1 MEMKTIQPRIP
12 EGGAIE
18 DSQEMTMEQYSEIM
32 KTKLGGEYRRFV
44 NHVIQHIK
52 PLEGSKILEIGP
64 GPGWAGIWL
73 LRKRTDL
80 VLDGLEASPDMIRVA
95 TANAQE
101 EGVAD
106 RVRYFQGVV
115 ENMEEIADN
124 TYDFVFSRDS
134 LHHWQDP
141 VKGFREIAR
150 VVKPEGKVY
159 IQDSRRDLGLR
170 AKFIVN
176 VIGPL
181 LAGNMAKYWKTS
193 IAASYTP
200 VELQWMIRTIP
211 RNDWTV
217 KSNFLE
223 VSIEP
228 SALNNS

>member
-1 MEMKTIQPRIP
+1 MKTIQPRIP

-44 NHVIQHIK
+44 NYVIQQIK
-52 PLEGSKILEIGP
+52 PVEGAKVLEIGP
-64 GPGWAGIWL
+64 GPGWAGIWFL
-73 LRKRTDL
+73 QKRTDL
-80 VLDGLEASPDMIRVA
+80 VLDGLEASADMIRVA

-134 LHHWQDP
+134 LHHWEDP

-150 VVKPEGKVY
+150 VVKSKGKVY

-200 VELQWMIRTIP
+200 AELQQMIRTIP

-228 SALNNS
+228 STA

>member
-1 MEMKTIQPRIP
+1 MKTIQARIP

-44 NHVIQHIK
+44 NYVIQHIK
-52 PLEGSKILEIGP
+52 PLEGAKVLEIGP

-73 LRKRTDL
+73 LQKRTDL

-134 LHHWQDP
+134 LHHWEDP
-141 VKGFREIAR
+141 VKGFHEVAR
-150 VVKPEGKVY
+150 VVKPDGKVY

-181 LAGNMAKYWKTS
+181 LAGNMAKYWKSS

-200 VELQWMIRTIP
+200 AELQQMIRTIP

-223 VSIEP
+223 ISIEP
-228 SALNNS
+228 STA

>member
-1 MEMKTIQPRIP
+1 MKTIHPRIP

-18 DSQEMTMEQYSEIM
+18 DSQEMTMEQYSETM

-44 NHVIQHIK
+44 NYIIQHIK
-52 PLEGSKILEIGP
+52 PLEGAKVLEIGP

-115 ENMEEIADN
+115 ENMEGIADK

-134 LHHWQDP
+134 LHHWEDP
-141 VKGFREIAR
+141 VKGFRGIAR
-150 VVKPEGKVY
+150 VIKPEGKVY
-159 IQDSRRDLGLR
+159 IQDNRRDLGLR

-181 LAGNMAKYWKTS
+181 LAGNMAKYWKSS

-200 VELQWMIRTIP
+200 AELQQMIRTIP

-228 SALNNS
+228 STA